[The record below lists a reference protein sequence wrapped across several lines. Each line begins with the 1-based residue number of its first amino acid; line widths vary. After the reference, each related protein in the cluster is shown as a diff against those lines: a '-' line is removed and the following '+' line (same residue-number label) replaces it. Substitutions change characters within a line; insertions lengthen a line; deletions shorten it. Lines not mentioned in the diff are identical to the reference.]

1 MKRRTARRPAA
12 KKTTRTTK
20 RRTTTPK
27 RRTVRATAKRS
38 AVRRKRANPSA
49 AEAKIIGSK
58 TTSRTV
64 RGTTFRRRFL
74 LVKQGQNLAW
84 MEAGHRSQF
93 DGFVDAPGN
102 DAEHVRK
109 SSIPYAAAL
118 HAFNAYVA
126 RRGSAW

>member
-20 RRTTTPK
+20 RRAT
-27 RRTVRATAKRS
+27 TAKRPLS
-38 AVRRKRANPSA
+38 RRKRANPSA